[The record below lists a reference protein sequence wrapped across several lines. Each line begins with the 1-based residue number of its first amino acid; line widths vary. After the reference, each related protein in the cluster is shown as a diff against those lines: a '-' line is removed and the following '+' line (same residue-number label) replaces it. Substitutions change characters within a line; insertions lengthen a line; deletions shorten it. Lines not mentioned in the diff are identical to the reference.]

1 METKKLSAL
10 TIVHLIIMVVVF
22 ILSCVSACIIFS
34 GNIPEGYEVVTQAH
48 KNAAFITGFSH
59 TMNALALICGIVYM
73 LKGSSKNVAG
83 LYKAFLLLVMLGL
96 ALRMASR
103 FFFPGFDL
111 SAGLMIGS
119 VLMLLILIFAK
130 DLGRTRSWC
139 VFYVL
144 LALDLIVAILTFD
157 GREALSSI
165 ASGLT
170 RLVLDGTIGLAI
182 RAKYADKAA
191 RGR

>member
-1 METKKLSAL
+1 
-10 TIVHLIIMVVVF
+10 
-22 ILSCVSACIIFS
+22 
-34 GNIPEGYEVVTQAH
+34 
-48 KNAAFITGFSH
+48 
-59 TMNALALICGIVYM
+59 M
-73 LKGSSKNVAG
+73 LLQEK
-83 LYKAFLLLVMLGL
+83 
-96 ALRMASR
+96 
-103 FFFPGFDL
+103 
-111 SAGLMIGS
+111 SAGFTPAGIIPTGIRAAAQPVAAPLHM
-119 VLMLLILIFAK
+119 IFAK

>member
-1 METKKLSAL
+1 MRP
-10 TIVHLIIMVVVF
+10 I
-22 ILSCVSACIIFS
+22 
-34 GNIPEGYEVVTQAH
+34 
-48 KNAAFITGFSH
+48 
-59 TMNALALICGIVYM
+59 
-73 LKGSSKNVAG
+73 SSTR
-83 LYKAFLLLVMLGL
+83 LF
-96 ALRMASR
+96 SR

-144 LALDLIVAILTFD
+144 LALDLILAILTFD

>member
-1 METKKLSAL
+1 MEKKNNLGTICHLILMGVMCVLSA
-10 TIVHLIIMVVVF
+10 I
-22 ILSCVSACIIFS
+22 SACIIFS
-34 GNIPEGYEVVTQAH
+34 GHIPEGYEVVTGTQKTASYV
-48 KNAAFITGFSH
+48 IGIGH
-59 TMNALALICGIVYM
+59 TMNVLALICGMVYM
-73 LKGSSKNVAG
+73 LKGSGKAVAG

-130 DLGRTRSWC
+130 DPGRTRSWC